1 MVSVLYASYYGSTK
15 QYADAL
21 AARFGVNVQ
30 EIGDNSASLIDGSS
44 ADPVVILSPIHGP
57 THPGVKLIKQ
67 LPDAVVKSRP
77 IALATVGMTLEH
89 VAYDQDPAGK
99 LLGDRAG
106 YIARFYLPGRLN
118 YSELSRKHRGMM
130 KSVVWGL
137 KITGAKGENEK
148 MMIDTFGQDVDR
160 VDFNKLAPVAEWVGN
175 NT

>member
-21 AARFGVNVQ
+21 AARFGVSAQ

-44 ADPVVILSPIHGP
+44 SDPVVILSPIHGP

-89 VAYDQDPAGK
+89 VAYDQDPTGK
-99 LLGDRAG
+99 LLGDRANH
-106 YIARFYLPGRLN
+106 IDRFYLPGRLN
-118 YSELSRKHRGMM
+118 YSELSRKHRRIM
-130 KSVVWGL
+130 KSLVWGL

-148 MMIDTFGQDVDR
+148 MMVDTFGQDVDR
-160 VDFNKLAPVAEWVGN
+160 VDFNKLAPIAEWVGN